1 MGTATYRIGPSDF
14 FTPGDLTADANTVQA
29 QVDVVNQQVTG
40 NESAPSDFVDQWNA
54 FETHWKGFY
63 ADHFGGFF
71 SSWFSAFNDSNRDEL
86 ISYENQ
92 LAAFQKQ
99 AQGFGADII
108 APVAPSTGAGDTLGA
123 QLGKQLAGAGLPSI
137 STLVVLAVVGIVAFV
152 IWKKA

>member
-1 MGTATYRIGPSDF
+1 MGTGTYRIGPSDF

-29 QVDVVNQQVTG
+29 QVDVLNGLVNG
-40 NESAPSDFVDQWNA
+40 NESVPPDFTDQWQA

-92 LAAFQKQ
+92 LASFQDQ
-99 AQGFGADII
+99 AKAFGADII
-108 APVAPSTGAGDTLGA
+108 GETAPSTGAKDNIGD
-123 QLGKQLAGAGLPSI
+123 QLAAQGLHLPSV
-137 STLVVLAVVGIVAFV
+137 STVVIFAVVAIVAFV
-152 IWKKA
+152 IWKRA

>member
-29 QVDVVNQQVTG
+29 QVDVLHQLVNG
-40 NESAPSDFVDQWNA
+40 NESVPPDFSDQWQA

-71 SSWFSAFNDSNRDEL
+71 SSWFSAFNDANRDEL

-92 LAAFQKQ
+92 LQAFQAQ
-99 AQGFGADII
+99 AQGFGANII
-108 APVAPSTGAGDTLGA
+108 DEVGPSSGSGDTLGRQA
-123 QLGKQLAGAGLPSI
+123 GAQLAGFPLPSL
-137 STLVVLAVVGIVAFV
+137 STVVVLAVVAIVAFV
-152 IWKKA
+152 LWKKV